1 MAKKPRR
8 GFWEYVKNPGLF
20 WQEVRAIDRA
30 DDAPAPGDDDLAA
43 LVAAMSTSR
52 PEYED
57 LQQLR
62 KAGERVV
69 PLLVAALSDPTFLFH
84 RYGGSGLDG
93 SPIELALD
101 LLEPFAEPPTAVLEP
116 ALRHEGDYF
125 RSKAL
130 YHLARC
136 GHDDA
141 IPVLKAGLASP
152 SKDCRTYA
160 LIGLEFLKRTGRGS
174 ERFRREV
181 FDAAVPLLHDDEYS
195 PAEIAHRV
203 LLVLDRE
210 RAVKLLLGEDILR
223 PDNRYVS
230 KVLRALGEA
239 GVPVP
244 AARLRALLAAIRDA
258 ANEYPFDYAYADGL
272 LLLARAEG
280 KAAADVIA
288 DARTW
293 GNEHVKKAAAE
304 AIGITA
310 SVQDAYAVVMD
321 RFEREGAS
329 GLSEPQRYYLTLWWL
344 DADVKNGGFTQYFFN
359 STGDLAGHAAAAA
372 EAVGAAQA
380 ARIIKK
386 AVALFGPTGPAAD
399 RDERMDQ
406 LSAIERAELAA
417 LAAEYYDCPD
427 HLGEL
432 LPRRTAN
439 SGRRSAGND
448 CPDHLG
454 ELLPLYAARHPAEF
468 RRPGPPG

>member
-20 WQEVRAIDRA
+20 WEEVREIDRA
-30 DDAPAPGDDDLAA
+30 GDAPTPGDDALAA
-43 LVAAMSTSR
+43 LIAAMSTSR
-52 PEYED
+52 PEYGD
-57 LQQLR
+57 LQRLR
-62 KAGERVV
+62 KAGGKAA

-93 SPIELALD
+93 SPLELALD
-101 LLEPFAEPPTAVLEP
+101 LLEPFAEPPAAVLEP
-116 ALRHEGDYF
+116 ALRHADEYF

-136 GHDDA
+136 GNDDA
-141 IPVLKAGLASP
+141 IPALNDGLASP
-152 SKDCRTYA
+152 SRDCRTYT

-174 ERFRREV
+174 ERFRREL

-195 PAEIAHRV
+195 PAEIAPRV

-230 KVLRALGEA
+230 KILRALREA

-244 AARLRALLAAIRDA
+244 APQLRALLTALRHA
-258 ANEYPFDYAYADGL
+258 ANKYPFDYAYADGL
-272 LLLARAEG
+272 LLLTRAEG
-280 KAAADVIA
+280 KSAADAIA
-288 DARTW
+288 DAQTW
-293 GNEHVKKAAAE
+293 GNEHVKAVAAE
-304 AIGITA
+304 AAGIA
-310 SVQDAYAVVMD
+310 AGVQDAYAVVMD

-359 STGDLAGHAAAAA
+359 SSGDLAGDAPEAAK
-372 EAVGAAQA
+372 AVGASEA
-380 ARIIKK
+380 ARIIRK
-386 AVALFGPTGPAAD
+386 AVALFGPDGPAAD
-399 RDERMDQ
+399 RDERMDR
-406 LSAIERAELAA
+406 LSAIESATLAA
-417 LAAEYYDCPD
+417 LDAEYYDCRD
-427 HLGEL
+427 DLQ
-432 LPRRTAN
+432 
-439 SGRRSAGND
+439 
-448 CPDHLG
+448 

-468 RRPGPPG
+468 TRPGPPG